1 MRKKGPPRVLGPYPE
16 RKRWRLIIFEGGTR
30 KAMYLASQEEALR
43 LKSELSAQLKQ
54 SGEGRRLSTLV
65 DAWTDER
72 LRVGTCKP
80 ETAREQDVRLRAFL
94 GDHLEKDVSALS
106 AKVAAAVYQQAVEAP
121 SPKTGAQLR
130 AATHRFYLKLAQS
143 FFDWAVEEEHVRSNP
158 FADVKPVGK
167 VNAGKPQLRLDEA
180 RRFIDVG
187 LRLFDDS
194 KQPLAVGAVM
204 ALMMGLRTGEV
215 IDREVR
221 DVEDGA
227 RFLCIAHGKTHNAAR
242 RPEVPLVLRPYL
254 MAMLAGK
261 SPNEPLFGM
270 GSTGKPLKRQAL
282 HGMVRRICKLAN
294 VPVVCTH
301 SLRGLFATLG
311 VQSGAVTH
319 AVAATLGHGTFAV
332 TQKHYAQPDA
342 VTNAQTARVSAL
354 LAGEPQLVAAPNA
367 VSGMSAEQLLAL
379 LDEGTRAKLAALLN
393 ASSSAAENAGA
404 PLRTARRG

>member
-30 KAMYLASQEEALR
+30 KAMYLTSQEEALR

-54 SGEGRRLSTLV
+54 LGDGRRLGDLV
-65 DAWTDER
+65 TAWTDER
-72 LRVGTCKP
+72 LRVGTCKAQ
-80 ETAREQDVRLRAFL
+80 TAREQDVRLRAFL
-94 GDHLEKDVSALS
+94 ADYLDKDVRALS
-106 AKVAAAVYQQAVEAP
+106 AKVANAVYQQAVEAP
-121 SPKTGAQLR
+121 SPKTGAQLK

-143 FFDWAVEEEHVRSNP
+143 FFAWAVEQGEASSNP
-158 FADVKPVGK
+158 FQDVKPVGK

-187 LRLFDDS
+187 LHLYEES

-215 IDREVR
+215 LDREVR

-227 RFLCIAHGKTHNAAR
+227 RFLCIAHGKTYNAAR
-242 RPEVPLVLRPYL
+242 RPEIPLVLRPYL
-254 MAMLAGK
+254 MSMLAGK
-261 SPNEPLFGM
+261 GPTEPLFGM

-282 HGMVRRICKLAN
+282 HAMVRRLCKLAG
-294 VPVVCTH
+294 VPMVCTH

-354 LAGEPQLVAAPNA
+354 LAGEPQPEPVLAASA
-367 VSGMSAEQLLAL
+367 VSGLSAEQLFAL
-379 LDEGTRAKLAALLN
+379 LDEATRTKLAALL
-393 ASSSAAENAGA
+393 
-404 PLRTARRG
+404 RTERRG